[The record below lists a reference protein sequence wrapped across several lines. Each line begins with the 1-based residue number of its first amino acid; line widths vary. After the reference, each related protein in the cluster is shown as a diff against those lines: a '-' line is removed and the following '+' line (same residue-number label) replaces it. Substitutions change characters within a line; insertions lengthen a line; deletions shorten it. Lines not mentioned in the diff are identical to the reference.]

1 MSESAGS
8 EGGVKELPTFLDILN
23 VNQDYEIFGL
33 TVHELVPAI
42 MSLIIIAFLT
52 ILSIVATR
60 KLKKVPTGVQA
71 FLEIVVD
78 GLHSFVKSQMGKAGT
93 RFLPLVGTLFL
104 YILLMN
110 LIGQVPLFHS
120 PTNNLNTTVA
130 LALIVF
136 FVTQYCGLK
145 ECGIGG
151 YFKHM
156 MGEPKWMAPM
166 MFPLHLMAE
175 FFTKPMSLSMRL
187 FGNIMGEDTVLAI
200 FVGFSPLLFGLIPI
214 PMQFPMVLL
223 GVFASTIQA
232 GIFALL
238 TCFYIG
244 SAMGLHAEEE
254 H

>member
-1 MSESAGS
+1 MSEAAGS
-8 EGGVKELPTFLDILN
+8 EEGVKELPTFLDILN
-23 VNQDYEIFGL
+23 VNQDYEILGL
-33 TVHELVPAI
+33 TVHELVPVI
-42 MSLIIIAFLT
+42 MSLIIIVSLT
-52 ILSIVATR
+52 FISIIATR
-60 KLKKVPTGVQA
+60 RLKKIPTGFQA

-78 GLHSFVKSQMGKAGT
+78 GLHSFVKSQMGKRGT

-104 YILLMN
+104 YILFMN
-110 LIGQVPLFHS
+110 LMGQVPLFHS

-130 LALIVF
+130 LSLIVF

-145 ECGIGG
+145 ECGISG
-151 YFKHM
+151 YLKHM
-156 MGEPKWMAPM
+156 MGEPKWMASM

-175 FFTKPMSLSMRL
+175 FFTKPLSLSMRL

-214 PMQFPMVLL
+214 PMQFPMVIL
-223 GVFASTIQA
+223 GVFGSTIQA

-244 SAMGLHAEEE
+244 SAMGGQEEEE

>member
-1 MSESAGS
+1 MSEASSGS
-8 EGGVKELPTFLDILN
+8 EGVKELPSFLDILN
-23 VNQDYEIFGL
+23 VNQDYEILGL

-42 MSLIIIAFLT
+42 MSLIIISFLAG
-52 ILSIVATR
+52 LSILATR
-60 KLKKVPTGVQA
+60 RLKKVPTGMQA
-71 FLEIVVD
+71 FLEIVVG
-78 GLHSFVKSQMGKAGT
+78 GLHSFVKSQIGKAGS

-120 PTNNLNTTVA
+120 PTNNLNTTLA

-136 FVTQYCGLK
+136 FVTQYCGIK
-145 ECGIGG
+145 ECGLIG

-156 MGEPKWMAPM
+156 MGEPRWMAPM
-166 MFPLHLMAE
+166 MFPLHLMQE
-175 FFTKPMSLSMRL
+175 FFTKPLSLSVRL

-200 FVGFSPLLFGLIPI
+200 FIGFSPLLLGLIPI
-214 PMQFPMVLL
+214 PMQLPMVIL

-244 SAMGLHAEEE
+244 SAMGSHGDE

>member
-1 MSESAGS
+1 LSEAAGS
-8 EGGVKELPTFLDILN
+8 GGGVKELPSFLDILN
-23 VNQDYEIFGL
+23 VNQDFEIWGL

-42 MSLIIIAFLT
+42 MSLIIISFLT
-52 ILSIVATR
+52 FLSILATR
-60 KLKKVPTGVQA
+60 RLKKVPTGVQA
-71 FLEIVVD
+71 LLELIVG
-78 GLHSFVKSQMGKAGT
+78 GLNSFVKSQMGVAGT
-93 RFLPLVGTLFL
+93 RFLPFVGTLFI

-136 FVTQYCGLK
+136 VVTQYCGIK
-145 ECGIGG
+145 ECGIVG
-151 YFKHM
+151 YVKHL
-156 MGEPKWMAPM
+156 MGEPLWMAPM

-175 FFTKPMSLSMRL
+175 FFTKPLSLSMRL

-200 FVGFSPLLFGLIPI
+200 FVGFSPLLLGFIPI
-214 PMQFPMVLL
+214 PIQFPMVVL

-238 TCFYIG
+238 TCFYISSFIG
-244 SAMGLHAEEE
+244 NGEET